1 MQWEVVF
8 YGSMSA
14 AAVWLAALSASE
26 RDGRLLASLALF
38 CVWAVANATNQI
50 VSENIWPI
58 MDALM
63 GMAFILAWLDAPS
76 PWKANLFG
84 AYMMQCL
91 CHVAYHL
98 ALVIGWD
105 IGYVYTAA
113 LNALF
118 VLQLWIVASDGAKRG
133 RDYMR
138 NWSAD
143 FSSRIR
149 RDGMGALAF
158 KAWRQ

>member
-1 MQWEVVF
+1 MPEIAF
-8 YGSMSA
+8 YGLASA
-14 AAVWLAALSASE
+14 AAILLAALSRYE
-26 RDGRLLASLALF
+26 QIEKTLAAMALF
-38 CVWAVANATNQI
+38 AMFAA
-50 VSENIWPI
+50 SNITIEHRALWPI

-76 PWKANLFG
+76 PWKAHLFG

-138 NWSAD
+138 DWGAD